1 MTMNKHRVYQVEL
14 SNIYANPYRDIDN
27 YPLDQNRIDF
37 IKNMM
42 KNIARSDDLRTTQ
55 FDEFIDFDIVCRKIN
70 DGYQVVYGHHRV
82 EAARQIFTHLARI
95 DIDVIDLS
103 DIGMLNTVMLSN
115 MNSIDKSYLL
125 VSQSKKYFDALVCKH
140 ASLKSLLK
148 SLDEQDQCCIKAM
161 FKTPAWYHH
170 AMQSGVDERHLSQFI
185 TSIKES
191 DIKKILT
198 IISDA
203 ESFDVRSAR
212 LFSSYNHALEYRKLC
227 LQFRVDYSY
236 HLGVAR
242 EIIQSINDLTSAKI
256 RSYFD
261 KQINHVKYIH
271 KIVDAVCC
279 INNRL

>member
-1 MTMNKHRVYQVEL
+1 MNKHRVYQVEL
-14 SNIYANPYRDIDN
+14 SNIYANPYRDISN

-37 IKNMM
+37 IKGMM
-42 KNIARSDDLRTTQ
+42 EDIKPSYDSGSNQ
-55 FDEFIDFDIVCRKIN
+55 FDIVCRKV
-70 DGYQVVYGHHRV
+70 DDVYQVVYGHHRV
-82 EAARQIFTHLARI
+82 EAARQLFTNLARI

-103 DIGMLNTVMLSN
+103 DIGMLNTVMFSN

-125 VSQSKKYFDALVCKH
+125 VSQAKKYFDALVGKYT
-140 ASLKSLLK
+140 SLKSLLQ

-161 FKTPAWYHH
+161 FKTPALYHH
-170 AMQSGVDERHLSQFI
+170 AMQSGVDERHLSRFI

-256 RSYFD
+256 RSYFA
-261 KQINHVKYIH
+261 KQINHVKYIQ
-271 KIVDAVCC
+271 KIVDAV
-279 INNRL
+279 